1 MRTFISTPPTLLTL
15 PALAALA
22 AFTMLGTAC
31 GDPVHDD
38 LVSALGPEDSKV
50 PIGPLHRSGQ
60 PCMACH
66 GGRGPAK
73 SSFSMAGTVYNI
85 PDPATKAPLA
95 GVIVNL
101 KDSVAFL
108 DANSKGFNATTNTA
122 GNFFLH
128 SDEYVP
134 AYPVHVVLT
143 HPSAPPNSGKTMYSH
158 VGRDG
163 SCAGCHHDP
172 VGTESPGHI
181 YFADDAT
188 GLPPSQ

>member
-1 MRTFISTPPTLLTL
+1 MRANLSIVV
-15 PALAALA
+15 LAALS
-22 AFTMLGTAC
+22 AFMMLGNAC

-38 LVSALGPEDSKV
+38 LVSALGAENPKV
-50 PIGPLHRSGQ
+50 PTGPLHRPGQ

-73 SSFSMAGTVYNI
+73 SAFSMAGTVFALI
-85 PDPATKAPLA
+85 DKTDPLS
-95 GVIVNL
+95 GVVVNL
-101 KDSVAFL
+101 KDSVAYP
-108 DANSKGFNATTNTA
+108 DPNSKGIDTTTNAA

-128 SDEYVP
+128 SDEFTP
-134 AYPVHVVLT
+134 AYPVHVKLS
-143 HPSAPPNSGKTMYSH
+143 HPTAPAGAGKVMYSH

-163 SCAGCHHDP
+163 SCASCHHDP

-181 YFADDAT
+181 YFADDPS

>member
-1 MRTFISTPPTLLTL
+1 LKTLVSTVTLG
-15 PALAALA
+15 ALAG
-22 AFTMLGTAC
+22 FMMLGNAC

-38 LVSALGPEDSKV
+38 LVSALGAENPKV
-50 PIGPLHRSGQ
+50 PVGPLHRPGQ

-73 SSFSMAGTVYNI
+73 SQFSMAGTVFTL
-85 PDPATKAPLA
+85 PDKTDPLA
-95 GVIVNL
+95 GVVVNL
-101 KDSVAFL
+101 KDSAAYP
-108 DANSKGFNATTNTA
+108 DGKGFNATTNTA

-134 AYPVHVVLT
+134 AYPVHVSLS
-143 HPSAPPNSGKTMYSH
+143 HPNAPPNSGRTMFSH

>member
-1 MRTFISTPPTLLTL
+1 MRASLSIV
-15 PALAALA
+15 ALGMLIALV
-22 AFTMLGTAC
+22 MLGSAC

-38 LVSALGPEDSKV
+38 LVSALGAEDPKV
-50 PIGPLHRSGQ
+50 PAGPLHRPGQ

-73 SSFSMAGTVYNI
+73 SAFSMAGTVFDL
-85 PDPATKAPLA
+85 PDMATKKPLA
-95 GVIVNL
+95 GVVVNL
-101 KDSVAFL
+101 RDSVAFL
-108 DANSKGFNATTNTA
+108 DPNSKGYNATTNAA

-134 AYPVHVVLT
+134 AYPVHVSLS
-143 HPSAPPNSGKTMYSH
+143 HPQVPMGGKTMYSH

-188 GLPPSQ
+188 GLPKGP